1 MTEQKNGQIDNF
13 DFSLTYDDVL
23 LEPQYSEV
31 LPNNVDL
38 RTNFTK
44 NISLNIPLVSAA
56 MDTVTEAPT
65 AIVMAQQGGIGVIHK
80 NMTPQ
85 EQANQVE
92 KVKKF
97 EAGMVLDPVTVSP
110 DMKLDA
116 VAKITERYKIT
127 GVLVVNEKHELV
139 GILTSRDMRFEND
152 YSKLVKDVMTPKDK
166 LVTATTDINSEHAK
180 ELLHHNRIEKLP
192 VVDSHGILKGLIT
205 IRDIL
210 KSIDYPNSS
219 KDNLGRLC
227 VAAAVGVGEKEK
239 NRAELLVQA
248 GVDAIVVDTAHGH
261 SKGVIEM
268 LKFVKATYPKVEVV
282 VGNVATPQACR
293 DLVAAGADA
302 IKVGIGPG
310 SICTTRIIAGIGVP
324 QLSAILNCA
333 KICQAAGVP
342 FIADG
347 GIKYSGDVVK
357 ALAAGASTV
366 MVGSLFAGTD
376 ESPGERILYQGRFYK
391 VYRGMGSLG
400 AMTLGSK
407 DRYAQGEVDD
417 LNKLV
422 PEGIEGQVPYRG
434 SLGSNIYQLL
444 GGLRSGMGYVGAA
457 NLSQLQENAVFK
469 RITNASLKESHPH
482 DIMITKE
489 APNYR
494 AK

>member
-1 MTEQKNGQIDNF
+1 MTEQTSNQSSDF
-13 DFSLTYDDVL
+13 EFSLTYDDVL

-31 LPNNVDL
+31 LPNSVDI
-38 RTNFTK
+38 RSKFTK
-44 NISLNIPLVSAA
+44 NITLNMPLVSAA

-65 AIVMAQQGGIGVIHK
+65 AIVMAQRGGIGVIHK
-80 NMTPQ
+80 NLSAE
-85 EQANQVE
+85 EQAKQVE

-110 DMKLDA
+110 EMKLDA
-116 VAKITERYKIT
+116 VAEITERYKIT
-127 GVLVVNEKHELV
+127 GVLVVNQAHELV

-152 YSKLVKDVMTPKDK
+152 MSKSVKEVMTPKEK
-166 LVTATTDINSEHAK
+166 LVTASTEISTDEAK

-192 VVDSHGILKGLIT
+192 VVDNQGILKGLIT

-210 KSIDYPNSS
+210 KSIDYPNAS
-219 KDNLGRLC
+219 KDELGRLRA
-227 VAAAVGVGEKEK
+227 AAAVGVGEKEK
-239 NRAELLVQA
+239 HRVELLVKA
-248 GVDAIVVDTAHGH
+248 GVDAVVVDTAHGH
-261 SKGVIEM
+261 SKGVMDM

-282 VGNVATPQACR
+282 VGNVATAQACK
-293 DLVAAGADA
+293 DLIAAGADA

-324 QLSAILNCA
+324 QLSAVMNCA
-333 KICQAAGVP
+333 RVCQAAGVP

-434 SLGSNIYQLL
+434 SLGSNVYQLL

-457 NLSQLQENAVFK
+457 NLSQLQERAVFK

-494 AK
+494 A

>member
-1 MTEQKNGQIDNF
+1 MDQKNTSNIIDQF
-13 DFSLTYDDVL
+13 EFSLTYDDVL
-23 LEPQYSEV
+23 LEPQYSEI
-31 LPNNVDL
+31 LPSTVDL
-38 RTNFTK
+38 RSNFTK
-44 NISLNIPLVSAA
+44 NIMLNIPLVSAA

-65 AIVMAQQGGIGVIHK
+65 AIVMAQQGGIGVVHK
-80 NMTPQ
+80 NLPAAD
-85 EQANQVE
+85 QAKEVE

-110 DMKLDA
+110 EMKLES
-116 VAKITERYKIT
+116 VATITEKYNIT
-127 GVLVVNEKHELV
+127 GVLVVNSNHELV

-152 YSKLVKDVMTPKDK
+152 YSKLVKDVMTPKDR
-166 LVTATTDINSEHAK
+166 LITAPADVTIEDAK
-180 ELLHHNRIEKLP
+180 ELLHENRIEKLP
-192 VVDSHGILKGLIT
+192 VVDDKGVLKGLIT

-219 KDNLGRLC
+219 KDDLGRLR

-239 NRAELLVQA
+239 TRVELLVHA

-268 LKFVKATYPKVEVV
+268 LKFVKATYPQVDVV
-282 VGNVATPQACR
+282 AGNVATAQACR
-293 DLVAAGADA
+293 DLIKAGADA

-310 SICTTRIIAGIGVP
+310 SICTTRVIAGIGVP
-324 QLSAILNCA
+324 QLSAVLNCA
-333 KICQAAGVP
+333 QICQAAGVP

-347 GIKYSGDVVK
+347 GIKYSGDIVK
-357 ALAAGASTV
+357 ALAAGASSI

-434 SLGSNIYQLL
+434 TLASNVYQLL

-457 NLSQLQENAVFK
+457 NLSQLQEHAVFK
-469 RITNASLKESHPH
+469 RITGASLKESHPH
-482 DIMITKE
+482 DIMVTKE

-494 AK
+494 V